1 MGVVKQLAWLLPGN
15 YGNYVITPGVAWA
28 QRQVTSLSAKH
39 TTVLT

>member
-28 QRQVTSLSAKH
+28 QRQVTYLSAKH